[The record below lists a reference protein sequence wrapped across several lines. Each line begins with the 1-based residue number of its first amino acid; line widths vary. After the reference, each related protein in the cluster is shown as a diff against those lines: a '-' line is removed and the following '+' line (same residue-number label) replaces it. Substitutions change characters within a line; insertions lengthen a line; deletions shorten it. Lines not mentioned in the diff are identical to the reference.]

1 MSVFTS
7 LILRVLLFVMA
18 ALNCA
23 AAPLGESLAKRSTLS
38 GAAAVI
44 GPGTYPRAN
53 KLSDGSILGVYTAFS
68 GGDNVISAVKSVD
81 NGVSW
86 QAIGEVTRGASNAN
100 DIDNAYVLQLP
111 NGRIL
116 CAFRN
121 HSKDPKTGKSFPGSS
136 RALLHSAETYSASF

>member
-7 LILRVLLFVMA
+7 LILRVVLFALLAFT
-18 ALNCA
+18 CA
-23 AAPLGESLAKRSTLS
+23 AAPLGESLTKRSTLS
-38 GAAAVI
+38 GAPAII

-53 KLSDGSILGVYTAFS
+53 KLSDGSIIGVYTAFS
-68 GGDNVISAVKSVD
+68 DGNNVISAVKSID

-86 QAIGEVTRGASNAN
+86 QVVGEVTRGASNAN

-111 NGRIL
+111 TGRIL

-121 HSKDPKTGKSFPGSS
+121 HSKDPKTGESFPGSA
-136 RALLHSAETYSASF
+136 RAPLYGAETYSVGF